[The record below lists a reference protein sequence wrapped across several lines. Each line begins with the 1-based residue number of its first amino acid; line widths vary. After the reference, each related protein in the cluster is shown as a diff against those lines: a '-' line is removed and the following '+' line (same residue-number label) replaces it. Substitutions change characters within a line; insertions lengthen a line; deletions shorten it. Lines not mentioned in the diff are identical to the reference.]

1 MKKDIDFNLYFER
14 VIECIN
20 SIHKSDMYDVN
31 EKENLN
37 NVKKKIEYWYNF
49 YLKSNT
55 LKEINPSDIEY
66 IDLEITDFFDKYI
79 KTESI
84 NENYSER
91 LLYDFGLLMK
101 EWKNEMLG
109 GKNNV

>member
-1 MKKDIDFNLYFER
+1 MIIDRDVNSYFER

-37 NVKKKIEYWYNF
+37 NVKKKIEYWYNS

-55 LKEINPSDIEY
+55 LKEINPNDIEY
-66 IDLEITDFFDKYI
+66 MDLKITVFLTNILKL
-79 KTESI
+79 
-84 NENYSER
+84 NQ
-91 LLYDFGLLMK
+91 LMK
-101 EWKNEMLG
+101 IILKDYYIILVFWRKN
-109 GKNNV
+109 GKMKC